1 MQNFYLLPFCDRVKN
16 NLYFFVFL
24 IAMLPPFIVLDP
36 IISDWLRE
44 DIGRGDRST
53 GGIFPT
59 GNAPDGRALWI
70 AKADGVVAGLPIA
83 ARVFQLL
90 DGATSFDAIAKEG
103 QSIKSGQ
110 VIAEIRGSLATLL
123 MGERVALNLVMR
135 LSGIATSTAQYVRA
149 IAHTSTRL
157 VDTRKT
163 IPGMRIFEKYATYIG
178 GAINHRYGLDDAVML
193 KDNHIAAAGGITEA
207 VNLVRE
213 NIPFT
218 TIIEV
223 ETESIVQVKE
233 AIRLNL
239 DVIMLDNMS
248 LTMMQDAIAIIRSS
262 SPHTKIEASGNITLD
277 TIGAVAKLGVDYIST
292 SAMVTRSPWLDI
304 SMRISTNIGC

>member
-1 MQNFYLLPFCDRVKN
+1 
-16 NLYFFVFL
+16 
-24 IAMLPPFIVLDP
+24 MLPPFIVLDP
-36 IISDWLRE
+36 ILEEWLRE

-53 GGIFPT
+53 SGLFPD
-59 GNAPDGRALWI
+59 GNAPIGKAVWI

-90 DGATSFDAIAKEG
+90 DRSVNFVAIAQDGKPV
-103 QSIKSGQ
+103 KSGEL
-110 VIAEIRGSLATLL
+110 IAEITGSLATLL

-135 LSGIATSTAQYVRA
+135 LSGIASTTAEYVKA
-149 IAHTSTRL
+149 IASSQTRL

-163 IPGMRIFEKYATYIG
+163 IPGMRLLEKYATFIG

-207 VNLVRE
+207 VQRVRG

-218 TIIEV
+218 TSIEV

-233 AIRLNL
+233 AMQLNL
-239 DVIMLDNMS
+239 DVIMLDNMPLS
-248 LTMMQDAIAIIRSS
+248 MMREAIALIRQHSQ
-262 SPHTKIEASGNITLD
+262 HTKIEASGNITLT
-277 TIGAVAKLGVDYIST
+277 TIAQVAELGVDYIST

-304 SMRISTNIGC
+304 SMRIKT